1 MSQIDPGQVLIAR
14 HPIFDSQQRV
24 IAYELNY
31 HRDTNLDDMLGTDPD
46 ASSSSEMILSTY
58 TSICDQGEVKRVP
71 AFLPLPLE
79 MVVGGSMPRL
89 PTKQVVV
96 QLSVPHQPGPEYLQ
110 AVTQLIRDGYR
121 VALEIHGYDK
131 ALEPLLKL
139 AQIAKLDVSLLSL
152 DELRAQARALMA
164 QKVTLLAGHI
174 STVEQLE
181 QCVDAGFKLF
191 EGSFLSRPKVVKG
204 RRVSAN
210 QVALMQLIQELQKPN
225 TKPEVLEDMIIRD
238 PVLTYKLLR
247 IVNSAAY
254 SLVRKVESIAEA
266 VVLLGIDQVRKWATL
281 IAMTNQQDKPEE
293 LSRTLLIRGRMCELI
308 AEGEKRPNAASY
320 FMAGMMSG
328 LHVMLDVDQ
337 ATMLEQVPLGDDIK
351 NAIATHEGPIGE
363 VLHQAIAYESGDW
376 EQLPADFNI
385 TLFES
390 AYRKS
395 LHWAKEAMQAMH
407 EE

>member
-1 MSQIDPGQVLIAR
+1 MAHEIDPGQVLIAR

-31 HRDTNLDDMLGTDPD
+31 HRDTSLNDMLAADPD

-58 TSICDQGEVKRVP
+58 TSISDQGEVKRVP
-71 AFLPLPLE
+71 AFLPVPVS
-79 MVVGGSMPRL
+79 MVADGSMPAL
-89 PTKQVVV
+89 PTKQVVL
-96 QLSVPHQPGPEYLQ
+96 QLSVPTKVGAEFAKALK
-110 AVTQLIRDGYR
+110 QLAADGYR
-121 VALEIHGYDK
+121 IALEVRGFDER
-131 ALEPLLKL
+131 LLPLYKM
-139 AQIAKLDVSLLSL
+139 AKIIKLDVSLMSV
-152 DELRAQARALMA
+152 DELHEQAKAFAQC
-164 QKVTLLAGHI
+164 KTTLLAADI
-174 STVEQLE
+174 QSVEQLE
-181 QCVDAGFKLF
+181 LCISAGFKLF

-225 TKPEVLEDMIIRD
+225 AKPEALEHMIIRD

-254 SLVRKVESIAEA
+254 SLVRKVESVAEA

-281 IAMTNQQDKPEE
+281 IAMTNHQDKPEE
-293 LSRTLLIRGRMCELI
+293 LARALLIRGRMCELI
-308 AEGEKRPNAASY
+308 AEGQKRTNAGSY

-337 ATMLEQVPLGDDIK
+337 QTMLQEVPLGDDIK
-351 NAIATHEGPIGE
+351 SAISSYEGPIGE
-363 VLHQAIAYESGDW
+363 TLEQTIAYESGDW
-376 EQLPADFNI
+376 EKLPPDFNI
-385 TLFES
+385 TLFEG

-395 LHWAKEAMQAMH
+395 LNWAKESMQAMY
-407 EE
+407 E